1 MCGSTARIKYGCTRS
16 PYRFQ
21 RYRCKACGH
30 QYTLD
35 RVNASIIHDM
45 IAASRSAADLPII
58 RAAILAA
65 IKENKPLSV

>member
-1 MCGSTARIKYGCTRS
+1 M
-16 PYRFQ
+16 
-21 RYRCKACGH
+21 
-30 QYTLD
+30 D